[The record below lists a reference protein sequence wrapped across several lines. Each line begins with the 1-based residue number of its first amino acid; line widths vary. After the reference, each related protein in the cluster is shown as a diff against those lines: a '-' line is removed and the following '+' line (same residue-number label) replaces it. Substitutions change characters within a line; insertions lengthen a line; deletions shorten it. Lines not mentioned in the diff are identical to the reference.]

1 MFCLRFSPG
10 AGKGK
15 MVTEIT
21 KPVAY
26 LSGSFGENR
35 GVFPIGKIPEKK
47 KGRKFEISV
56 VFLARGLGQMRG
68 ADIKVSFT

>member
-1 MFCLRFSPG
+1 MLYLRFSPG

-21 KPVAY
+21 KPAPY
-26 LSGSFGENR
+26 LCGSFGENR
-35 GVFPIGKIPEKK
+35 GVFAIGKTPEE

-56 VFLARGLGQMRG
+56 IFLARGLGQMRG
-68 ADIKVSFT
+68 ADIKVVFT